1 MKGDENLVFH
11 HLSSPFIT
19 FHHLSSSVAFVVLEV
34 PVYEWF
40 LKCRS
45 VAGPKKTDYVFGVS
59 LVKG

>member
-1 MKGDENLVFH
+1 MKGDENLV
-11 HLSSPFIT
+11 